1 MLKVGTVVSI
11 ISSPNPWNG
20 IVVPLTD
27 AYGAW
32 QSPNVYTVLITSSGE
47 YHGKVFPFQKY
58 QLEVISEPS

>member
-11 ISSPNPWNG
+11 ISTPNLWNG